1 MVLLQK
7 YLTRQKIS
15 LRSKNF
21 STSAEALTS
30 ASLTSLTYFGAF
42 TAIGIGALGL
52 TGYFLYNYLKKGSSG
67 DNGPVGLEKPTSP
80 EVPLVPSNE
89 VPLAPSVEIPL
100 PSTEVVVLTPSA
112 EVPLSLDKIINPEG
126 FLEIFLTVSDVVQV
140 ADTVIPLLTTA
151 AAVLAINQL
160 VPYNTNVIV
169 TSQLQ
174 GTLYKN
180 LSTYHYILEVCN
192 KILQARFE
200 LDPKACYT
208 PNYTFLTDYN
218 TMSRHFNNIMKFI
231 HFSLQVGQNL
241 DNNIL
246 RIIIGGETI
255 KIDGQNYS
263 RAVLIVPA
271 TYLVKF
277 NSYYYIKHVFHDP
290 IHAPPKLIDFP
301 WDL

>member
-1 MVLLQK
+1 MVLLHK
-7 YLTRQKIS
+7 HLTRQKIY
-15 LRSKNF
+15 LVNKRS
-21 STSAEALTS
+21 SSSSSSAEALVS
-30 ASLTSLTYFGAF
+30 ASVSSVVYYGAF
-42 TAIGIGALGL
+42 SLLGIGALGL
-52 TGYFLYNYLKKGSSG
+52 TGYFLYHRYLKKGSSE
-67 DNGPVGLEKPTSP
+67 DIGPLGLEKPASP
-80 EVPLVPSNE
+80 EVALTPTEFPL
-89 VPLAPSVEIPL
+89 
-100 PSTEVVVLTPSA
+100 PSA

-126 FLEIFLTVSDVVQV
+126 FLEVLLTVSDVVQV

-160 VPYNTNVIV
+160 VPYNTNVII

-174 GTLYKN
+174 ATLYQN
-180 LSTYHYILEVCN
+180 LCTHSYILEVCN

-200 LDPKACYT
+200 VDPKATYT

-231 HFSLQVGQNL
+231 HFSLQTGQNL
-241 DNNIL
+241 DTNIL

-255 KIDGQNYS
+255 KLDGQNYS
-263 RAVLIVPA
+263 RALLIVPA

-290 IHAPPKLIDFP
+290 IHAPPELIDFP